1 MSRADAYRTTVESPV
16 KKYLSWSSND
26 KCFNFYDKE
35 TKENKKLTLP
45 LTLIHLDELSTVK
58 GWHDS
63 SSSGIYSNEVRSTKN
78 EELNVRAFKG
88 GDLAKGIYQDIK
100 LKVQSLGGHYCV
112 SIYAFADNEIV
123 NVSLKGSALMAWSD
137 FTKDNRKSFLG
148 NTIEVLTA
156 SEGKKGAVKF
166 YSPVFTLGAPIA
178 LSDSEKAEDAYTL
191 LKSYLDAKKVQP
203 ELPVEAVVAENIA
216 FHNSVPEF
224 PVLENATDDLPF

>member
-1 MSRADAYRTTVESPV
+1 MARADAYRTTVESPV

-45 LTLIHLDELSTVK
+45 LTLIHLDEMSTIK

-63 SSSGIYSNEVRSTKN
+63 SASGIYSNEVRSTKN

-112 SIYAFADNEIV
+112 SIYAFVDNEIV
-123 NVSLKGSALMAWSD
+123 NISLKGSALMAWSD

-148 NTIEVLTA
+148 NVIEVKA
-156 SEGKKGAVKF
+156 AAEGKKGAVK
-166 YSPVFTLGAPIA
+166 YTTPTFTLGGAIG
-178 LSDSEKAEDAYTL
+178 LDVSEKAEVAYDS
-191 LKSYLDAKKVQP
+191 LKEYLDARKTS
-203 ELPVEAVVAENIA
+203 ASVVAEE
-216 FHNSVPEF
+216 VPEYTPIIPVF
-224 PVLENATDDLPF
+224 EEPVLELASHSDLPF